1 MLPQRRLRDCF
12 AGEYIRSSAVV
23 GAVVAADAMMS
34 GGDGQPETLGGVTVT
49 LGGEHAMGESAE
61 TDMNGGFA
69 FTGLRA
75 GTYTVT
81 ISGFPEDVSF
91 ETLSMDVEVEV
102 GEVGNADFTGHFIRT
117 SAVAGQVIIEG
128 EGLAGVT
135 VTLAGGPADES
146 YTSMTDAEGM
156 YSFAELRPGSYT
168 ISISDF
174 DSRDYEFASTSQ
186 DVSVNLDET
195 GTVSFTGVLL
205 RTSGIAGRVSVEGM
219 GLDGITVT
227 LSMADAEDMTTM
239 TADGGQYAFAGLAA
253 GDYTVSIAVESD
265 AYVFES
271 MSMDVTVADDESK
284 LASFDGMH
292 ARTSSVSGMLFIDE
306 AMKNDMH
313 DEGEHPLTRA
323 GFPVALVGPGV
334 NEQRTAVT
342 DENGQFTFP
351 GLRSGAYQLVA
362 LVDGTVGATLAAGD
376 LAFGGAV
383 TGYSFDLGVG
393 EAKSQNLPFDIT
405 HTTINVAV
413 TLKGGD
419 HRGDPVPGAMVDFYA
434 DADGETKVASGM
446 TEAGEQGVYASIKV
460 ARAGVS
466 DHTVHMAI
474 SSDDYFVDP
483 TAGMQA
489 VTWNPQSFAHPAPG
503 SDPAAVLNDA
513 DIVNLNVEVAVSGA
527 TVTRGDMGGEAL
539 DGWPISVMMGEG
551 DDAEAVEGAP
561 EELDDMGMASFEYAV
576 GADALPAMF
585 SFAVTEEEVD
595 GEMIASEAVDY
606 THTGLSMAGGEV
618 ALEASFAT
626 QTLMAYVHHERDQVM
641 GYTGEALLGGDQRV
655 SGMVDIEVRQIASS
669 GRAVKFDDADSVKIK
684 QGTGDDAGVWTFS
697 NVPAAAKV
705 LVIATPAEDTNVRI
719 IGDDEVAAYG
729 DDANVSGGLFGENGG
744 WSSTVEVPSFAF
756 VHTYAVDG
764 QVWKNGVEMEEFGDG
779 FVMHL
784 FEDDDPVAEPGVMVS
799 LDAVEGQNLA
809 GERDSHTTTE
819 ENDKNT
825 DVDDTKEFDF
835 GRMADGAYRL
845 GVSANWMAMAGGEK
859 LDALFELSG
868 VVDDDGDLNID
879 VTPATGI
886 VYGRVM
892 GKSDGLPLKGV
903 NVNVNGADA
912 AAMTDEH
919 GRYIVEGFGKKRN
932 KDKKDALIVTMSHKG
947 VVQTDTVEQAFAA
960 NDPKLVSDR
969 EFEGAAQVA
978 TISGKVTEAGSDR
991 GLGGVE
997 IMVDGDGVELHNPNA
1012 KSRGSKTNDI
1022 YKTRA
1027 DGTYSVEVS
1036 GAPKAPGS
1044 VSVTVTPMAK
1054 ETTFTPSSHTV
1065 AISAGTPAPSRHF
1078 TAFDYATITG
1088 IIRDGDNKGVR
1099 YIKVEAQQNGTA
1111 VEDCETCSYIT
1122 GSTGSF
1128 SLRVPHG
1135 TYEINLPEAASGYE
1149 FRQKKDTDPVV
1160 TTVAVGS
1167 VAPGESRSLG
1177 TIWAT
1182 RNNNPVAPVFT
1193 SSAAFN
1199 VPEYEEEI
1207 GKITAVDPANPDADI
1222 TFTATGGDDRDLFT
1236 VVTVAGQGQLA
1247 WADGQRPRYAKGNKY
1262 AVEVTASSAEGGTE
1276 TQDITVTITD
1286 VAEHKVTFKFDPDE
1300 ISERSDTTE
1309 VTATVNRAFEKTV
1322 SVRVIFVDENG
1333 VEVTNGFE
1341 VIGNPTLFFVRG
1353 STKSEGS
1360 LRVRSINDDA
1370 AGDKMITVTGNETA
1384 FEMDN
1389 GFIPFQF
1396 VGDELTIESDDVG
1409 DSGS

>member
-1 MLPQRRLRDCF
+1 
-12 AGEYIRSSAVV
+12 
-23 GAVVAADAMMS
+23 MMS

-102 GEVGNADFTGHFIRT
+102 GDVGNADFTGHFIRT

-362 LVDGTVGATLAAGD
+362 LVDGTVGAMLAAGD

-539 DGWPISVMMGEG
+539 DGWAISVMMGEG

-561 EELDDMGMASFEYAV
+561 DMLDDMGMASFEYAV

-655 SGMVDIEVRQIASS
+655 SKMVDVEVRQISSS
-669 GRAVKFDDADSVKIK
+669 GRAVKFDDADKVKIK

-705 LVIATPAEDTNVRI
+705 LVIATPAEDSNVRI

-729 DDANVSGGLFGENGG
+729 DDANVSGGLFGDHGG

-764 QVWKNGVEMEEFGDG
+764 QVWKRGVKIPEFGDG
-779 FVMHL
+779 FDVDG
-784 FEDDDPVAEPGVMVS
+784 DDEVTTVSGISVS
-799 LDAVEGQNLA
+799 LDYVEGSNLA
-809 GERDSHTTTE
+809 EESASAETTE
-819 ENDKNT
+819 KNDPKT
-825 DVDDTKEFDF
+825 TIDERKDFDF
-835 GRMADGAYRL
+835 DRMAAGAYQL
-845 GVSANWMAMAGGEK
+845 AVSSGWKANLPK
-859 LDALFELSG
+859 LFDLSD
-868 VVDDDGDLNID
+868 VADDDGNVNID

-892 GKSDGLPLKGV
+892 GKAIGLPLAGV
-903 NVNVNGADA
+903 QVNVNGVDA
-912 AAMTDEH
+912 ADVTDRH
-919 GRYIVEGFGKKRN
+919 GRYIVEGFGNKKN
-932 KDKKDALIVTMSHKG
+932 KTKDAVFVTLSYKG
-947 VVQTDTVEQAFAA
+947 EVDEQDPMDRAFKA
-960 NDPKLVSDR
+960 NTPGMLDLT
-969 EFEGAAQVA
+969 FQGGAQVA
-978 TISGKVTEAGSDR
+978 TISGKVTAAGSDK
-991 GLGGVE
+991 GLAGVE
-997 IMVDGDGVELHNPNA
+997 ITLMVGQRRPEAEQPEREVAFNPHEERHLQDWRRRHLL
-1012 KSRGSKTNDI
+1012 RGGGGS
-1022 YKTRA
+1022 Y
-1027 DGTYSVEVS
+1027 GS
-1036 GAPKAPGS
+1036 GA
-1044 VSVTVTPMAK
+1044 
-1054 ETTFTPSSHTV
+1054 
-1065 AISAGTPAPSRHF
+1065 
-1078 TAFDYATITG
+1078 
-1088 IIRDGDNKGVR
+1088 
-1099 YIKVEAQQNGTA
+1099 
-1111 VEDCETCSYIT
+1111 
-1122 GSTGSF
+1122 
-1128 SLRVPHG
+1128 
-1135 TYEINLPEAASGYE
+1135 
-1149 FRQKKDTDPVV
+1149 
-1160 TTVAVGS
+1160 
-1167 VAPGESRSLG
+1167 
-1177 TIWAT
+1177 
-1182 RNNNPVAPVFT
+1182 
-1193 SSAAFN
+1193 
-1199 VPEYEEEI
+1199 
-1207 GKITAVDPANPDADI
+1207 
-1222 TFTATGGDDRDLFT
+1222 
-1236 VVTVAGQGQLA
+1236 
-1247 WADGQRPRYAKGNKY
+1247 
-1262 AVEVTASSAEGGTE
+1262 
-1276 TQDITVTITD
+1276 
-1286 VAEHKVTFKFDPDE
+1286 
-1300 ISERSDTTE
+1300 
-1309 VTATVNRAFEKTV
+1309 
-1322 SVRVIFVDENG
+1322 
-1333 VEVTNGFE
+1333 
-1341 VIGNPTLFFVRG
+1341 
-1353 STKSEGS
+1353 
-1360 LRVRSINDDA
+1360 
-1370 AGDKMITVTGNETA
+1370 
-1384 FEMDN
+1384 
-1389 GFIPFQF
+1389 
-1396 VGDELTIESDDVG
+1396 
-1409 DSGS
+1409 

>member
-1 MLPQRRLRDCF
+1 MITGHGVVPYLVATAQLRDCF

-102 GEVGNADFTGHFIRT
+102 GDVGNADFTGHFIRT

-253 GDYTVSIAVESD
+253 GDYTVSIMVESD

-284 LASFDGMH
+284 LVSFDGMH

-362 LVDGTVGATLAAGD
+362 LVDGTVGAMLAAGD

-561 EELDDMGMASFEYAV
+561 EELDDMGMASFEYTV

-626 QTLMAYVHHERDQVM
+626 QTLMAYVHHERDQVA
-641 GYTGEALLGGDQRV
+641 GYTGEALLGGDERMSKMVVIEPRYV
-655 SGMVDIEVRQIASS
+655 SSS
-669 GRAVKFDDADSVKIK
+669 GRAVKFDEDEWDGKMTDKDGVVTFTRLPADM
-684 QGTGDDAGVWTFS
+684 
-697 NVPAAAKV
+697 NVI
-705 LVIATPAEDTNVRI
+705 VIATPAEDTNVRI

-744 WSSTVEVPSFAF
+744 WSSTVELPSFAF
-756 VHTYAVDG
+756 VHTYPVKG
-764 QVWKNGVEMEEFGDG
+764 EVWKRGVTMEKFSDDFDVDE
-779 FVMHL
+779 
-784 FEDDDPVAEPGVMVS
+784 EDERTSVAGISVS
-799 LDAVEGQNLA
+799 LDYVEGKNLSEESA
-809 GERDSHTTTE
+809 SAETTE
-819 ENDKNT
+819 ENDKDT
-825 DVDDTKEFDF
+825 DVDDTKAFDF
-835 GRMADGAYRL
+835 GRMADGAYEL
-845 GVSANWMAMAGGEK
+845 SVSANWMATAGDDELPK
-859 LDALFELSG
+859 LFELSD
-868 VVDDDGDLNID
+868 VDDDDGNLNID
-879 VTPATGI
+879 VTPATGV
-886 VYGRVM
+886 VYGRVT
-892 GKSDGLPLKGV
+892 GADDDLPLEGV
-903 NVNVNGADA
+903 SVNVNGEDA
-912 AAMTDEH
+912 HDVTDEH
-919 GRYIVEGFGKKRN
+919 GRYIVEGFGKKQN
-932 KDKKDALIVTMSHKG
+932 KAKKDALIVTMSHKD
-947 VVQTDTVEQAFAA
+947 VVKMDTIAQTFAP
-960 NDPKLVSDR
+960 NDPKRHNLS
-969 EFEGAAQVA
+969 FQGAAQFGTV
-978 TISGKVTEAGSDR
+978 SGEVTASG
-991 GLGGVE
+991 GGGIAGVE
-997 IMVDGDGVELHNPNA
+997 IRVMTTADGKSVKVLNPNA
-1012 KSRGSKTNDI
+1012 KSSGSDI
-1022 YKTRA
+1022 YKTGA
-1027 DGTYSVEVS
+1027 DGAYSVQVAAE
-1036 GAPKAPGS
+1036 KAPEIVRLTVMAVADELSFGPPEHK
-1044 VSVTVTPMAK
+1044 VS
-1054 ETTFTPSSHTV
+1054 
-1065 AISAGTPAPSRHF
+1065 ISAGDHRRGLDF
-1078 TAFDYATITG
+1078 TAFEYGTITG
-1088 IIRDGDNKGVR
+1088 RIRDQDANGVPDLT
-1099 YIKVEAQQNGTA
+1099 VTA
-1111 VEDCETCSYIT
+1111 TNDDSEEEFEDVT

-1128 SLRVPHG
+1128 RIRVPHG
-1135 TYEINLPEAASGYE
+1135 GY
-1149 FRQKKDTDPVV
+1149 
-1160 TTVAVGS
+1160 
-1167 VAPGESRSLG
+1167 
-1177 TIWAT
+1177 
-1182 RNNNPVAPVFT
+1182 
-1193 SSAAFN
+1193 
-1199 VPEYEEEI
+1199 
-1207 GKITAVDPANPDADI
+1207 
-1222 TFTATGGDDRDLFT
+1222 DL
-1236 VVTVAGQGQLA
+1236 
-1247 WADGQRPRYAKGNKY
+1247 
-1262 AVEVTASSAEGGTE
+1262 
-1276 TQDITVTITD
+1276 TVTPGGYTSPSRTTT
-1286 VAEHKVTFKFDPDE
+1286 AE
-1300 ISERSDTTE
+1300 
-1309 VTATVNRAFEKTV
+1309 A
-1322 SVRVIFVDENG
+1322 
-1333 VEVTNGFE
+1333 
-1341 VIGNPTLFFVRG
+1341 
-1353 STKSEGS
+1353 
-1360 LRVRSINDDA
+1360 
-1370 AGDKMITVTGNETA
+1370 
-1384 FEMDN
+1384 
-1389 GFIPFQF
+1389 
-1396 VGDELTIESDDVG
+1396 
-1409 DSGS
+1409 

>member
-1 MLPQRRLRDCF
+1 MNRFLKFGLATLLAVTFTACDEGTPPPVEPPPPPPAVGTISGSVTIEGTAAAGITATLSSGATTTTGSGGNFAFSGIEEGTYTVTISGFAEDATFAQVTQSATIATDGQNVQLNF

-102 GEVGNADFTGHFIRT
+102 GDVGNADFTGHFIRT

-253 GDYTVSIAVESD
+253 GDYTVSIMVESD

-284 LASFDGMH
+284 LVSFDGMH

-362 LVDGTVGATLAAGD
+362 LVDGTVGAMLAAGD

-446 TEAGEQGVYASIKV
+446 TEVGEHGVYASIKV

-539 DGWPISVMMGEG
+539 DGWAISVMMGEG

-561 EELDDMGMASFEYAV
+561 EELDEDGMASFEYTA
-576 GADALPAMF
+576 GADDLPATF
-585 SFAVTEEEVD
+585 SFAVTEEEAE

-626 QTLMAYVHHERDQVM
+626 QTLKVYVHHERDQVM
-641 GYTGEALLGGDQRV
+641 GYTGNVLGGDERM
-655 SGMVDIEVRQIASS
+655 SGMLDVNVRYIADN
-669 GRAVKFDDADSVKIK
+669 GRSRAFTKDVWDESKNKKDDKK
-684 QGTGDDAGVWTFS
+684 GGLTFS
-697 NVPAAAKV
+697 HLPADMNVIVTAQAM
-705 LVIATPAEDTNVRI
+705 
-719 IGDDEVAAYG
+719 DE
-729 DDANVSGGLFGENGG
+729 DANIQVVGADELATYQDFAENGVMGGAFGDMGG
-744 WSSTVEVPSFAF
+744 WSPTVTLCPLTATEPTGQDHGDCGSFAY
-756 VHTYAVDG
+756 VSTHSVDG
-764 QVWKNGVEMEEFGDG
+764 QVWMNGVERDRDDG
-779 FVMHL
+779 FETHL
-784 FEDDDPVAEPGVMVS
+784 FDDDDPEAEGITVS
-799 LDAVEGQNLA
+799 LEPVPGKNLA
-809 GERDSHTTTE
+809 GEGDSHTTTE
-819 ENDKNT
+819 KDDKDT
-825 DVDDTKEFDF
+825 KDIDDTKEFDF
-835 GRMADGAYRL
+835 GPMADGVYEL
-845 GVSANWMAMAGGEK
+845 GIPGDWVARAGMGGDK
-859 LDALFELSG
+859 LSEVFLLRS
-868 VVDDDGDLNID
+868 VVDEDGDLNID
-879 VTPATGI
+879 VTPATGTL
-886 VYGRVM
+886 YGHVEDE
-892 GKSDGLPLKGV
+892 DGEPAEGV
-903 NVNVNGADA
+903 TVNVNGEEDV
-912 AAMTDEH
+912 TDEY
-919 GRYIVEGFGKKRN
+919 GRYIVTGFGPKKD
-932 KDKKDALIVTMSHKG
+932 KDKK
-947 VVQTDTVEQAFAA
+947 
-960 NDPKLVSDR
+960 
-969 EFEGAAQVA
+969 
-978 TISGKVTEAGSDR
+978 
-991 GLGGVE
+991 
-997 IMVDGDGVELHNPNA
+997 
-1012 KSRGSKTNDI
+1012 
-1022 YKTRA
+1022 TR
-1027 DGTYSVEVS
+1027 
-1036 GAPKAPGS
+1036 
-1044 VSVTVTPMAK
+1044 
-1054 ETTFTPSSHTV
+1054 
-1065 AISAGTPAPSRHF
+1065 
-1078 TAFDYATITG
+1078 
-1088 IIRDGDNKGVR
+1088 
-1099 YIKVEAQQNGTA
+1099 
-1111 VEDCETCSYIT
+1111 
-1122 GSTGSF
+1122 
-1128 SLRVPHG
+1128 
-1135 TYEINLPEAASGYE
+1135 
-1149 FRQKKDTDPVV
+1149 
-1160 TTVAVGS
+1160 
-1167 VAPGESRSLG
+1167 
-1177 TIWAT
+1177 
-1182 RNNNPVAPVFT
+1182 
-1193 SSAAFN
+1193 
-1199 VPEYEEEI
+1199 
-1207 GKITAVDPANPDADI
+1207 
-1222 TFTATGGDDRDLFT
+1222 
-1236 VVTVAGQGQLA
+1236 
-1247 WADGQRPRYAKGNKY
+1247 
-1262 AVEVTASSAEGGTE
+1262 
-1276 TQDITVTITD
+1276 
-1286 VAEHKVTFKFDPDE
+1286 
-1300 ISERSDTTE
+1300 
-1309 VTATVNRAFEKTV
+1309 
-1322 SVRVIFVDENG
+1322 
-1333 VEVTNGFE
+1333 
-1341 VIGNPTLFFVRG
+1341 
-1353 STKSEGS
+1353 
-1360 LRVRSINDDA
+1360 
-1370 AGDKMITVTGNETA
+1370 
-1384 FEMDN
+1384 
-1389 GFIPFQF
+1389 
-1396 VGDELTIESDDVG
+1396 
-1409 DSGS
+1409 

>member
-1 MLPQRRLRDCF
+1 
-12 AGEYIRSSAVV
+12 
-23 GAVVAADAMMS
+23 MMS

-61 TDMNGGFA
+61 TDMTGGFA

-460 ARAGVS
+460 ARAGTS

-561 EELDDMGMASFEYAV
+561 DMLDDMGMASFEYAV

-641 GYTGEALLGGDQRV
+641 GYTGEALLGGDERM
-655 SGMVDIEVRQIASS
+655 SKMVDIEVRYVSSS
-669 GRAVKFDDADSVKIK
+669 GRAVRFDEDEWDGKMTDKDGVVTFTRLPADM
-684 QGTGDDAGVWTFS
+684 
-697 NVPAAAKV
+697 NVI
-705 LVIATPAEDTNVRI
+705 VIATPAEDTNVRI

-744 WSSTVEVPSFAF
+744 WSSKVKVPSFAF

-764 QVWKNGVEMEEFGDG
+764 QVWKNGVEMEKFGDG

-784 FEDDDPVAEPGVMVS
+784 FEDDDPVTESGVMIS
-799 LDAVEGQNLA
+799 LDPVEGENLA
-809 GERDSHTTTE
+809 E
-819 ENDKNT
+819 ENASALTLEKDDKDT
-825 DVDDTKEFDF
+825 DVNDTKEFDF
-835 GRMADGAYRL
+835 GRMADGAYSL
-845 GVSANWMAMAGGEK
+845 GVSPNWMAMAGGEK
-859 LDALFELSG
+859 LDKLFVLS
-868 VVDDDGDLNID
+868 DEADDGKLNID

-892 GKSDGLPLKGV
+892 GKADGLPLAGV
-903 NVNVNGADA
+903 HVNVNGADA

-919 GRYIVEGFGKKRN
+919 GRYIVEGFGKKQN
-932 KDKKDALIVTMSHKG
+932 KAKKDALIVTMSHKG
-947 VVQTDTVEQAFAA
+947 VVQTDTVAQAFAA
-960 NDPKLVSDR
+960 NDPKHVLDR
-969 EFEGAAQVA
+969 QFEGTAQVA
-978 TISGKVTEAGSDR
+978 TISGKVTEAGSDK
-991 GLGGVE
+991 GLAGVT
-997 IMVDGDGVELHNPNA
+997 ITVTGTDVKLHNPNA
-1012 KSRGSKTNDI
+1012 KSRSSLEENDI

-1027 DGTYSVEVS
+1027 DGTYSVQVS
-1036 GAPKAPGS
+1036 GVRTAPAS
-1044 VSVTVTPMAK
+1044 DRVTVTPMAK
-1054 ETTFTPSSHTV
+1054 EKTFTPSSYTESV
-1065 AISAGTPAPSRHF
+1065 SAGTNNSSRHF

-1088 IIRDGDNKGVR
+1088 RVRAGTTGVQ
-1099 YIKVEAQQNGTA
+1099 YIKVEAKPEGASDNNGNTS
-1111 VEDCETCSYIT
+1111 TLT
-1122 GSTGSF
+1122 GSTGAF
-1128 SLRVPHG
+1128 RLRVPHG
-1135 TYEINLPEAASGYE
+1135 SYSIRLPSNSGYDFKLNDVAATAVE
-1149 FRQKKDTDPVV
+1149 ADDQADVV
-1160 TTVAVGS
+1160 EVASRS
-1167 VAPGESRSLG
+1167 VAPGQVLALG
-1177 TIWAT
+1177 TIMAT
-1182 RNNNPVAPVFT
+1182 KNGGDAAPVFT
-1193 SSAAFN
+1193 SSPTFS
-1199 VPEYEEEI
+1199 VEERKTVI
-1207 GKITAVDPANPDADI
+1207 GKVTAVNPAGGDVKPTFSSYTVDAAAEAANTGTAI
-1222 TFTATGGDDRDLFT
+1222 ISVASTGELTFTAPNGGPVFDPET
-1236 VVTVAGQGQLA
+1236 ASNNV
-1247 WADGQRPRYAKGNKY
+1247 YKGT
-1262 AVEVTASSAEGGTE
+1262 VTATVGAATAE
-1276 TQDITVTITD
+1276 QMITIRVTNVGHPT
-1286 VAEHKVTFKFDPDE
+1286 VTFKFNPDK
-1300 ISERSDTTE
+1300 ISERGDSTE
-1309 VTATVNRAFEKTV
+1309 VTATVDQAFDRTV
-1322 SVRVIFVDENG
+1322 FVTVQFQDVEDED
-1333 VEVTNGFE
+1333 
-1341 VIGNPTLFFVRG
+1341 NPTAIDLTDTNSPLTARGNLTLVFVRG
-1353 STKSEGS
+1353 SLKSEGS
-1360 LRVRSINDDA
+1360 LWLDSNNNNTYDENGRTIAATADVEAFFTANGVRVEEFKA
-1370 AGDKMITVTGNETA
+1370 DK
-1384 FEMDN
+1384 
-1389 GFIPFQF
+1389 P
-1396 VGDELTIESDDVG
+1396 LTIEDD
-1409 DSGS
+1409 DASGS